1 MIGLAFSHLASAEN
15 IGYIIPCEE
24 IDLFLEDIADGH
36 YDGKPALFD
45 EFQPLENPAL
55 RAFLKVDKAVQGIIV
70 RQPSS
75 ADPGYPLQAWDLI
88 THIGETP
95 IDDEGMVKIEGN
107 LRVLFTYMV
116 QRIAKDGKVPLTLW
130 RAGKELHLQTPVQAK
145 EPQVIPDLTGAYP
158 SYFVYGPLV
167 FSTASVAFVTTG
179 NPASAAS
186 RRWMTALTAV
196 GSPLIRRLGDKPAF
210 DGEGLVVVSSPFF
223 PHKLSKGYGSPMGEV
238 VKSVNGIAIKN
249 LDHLVAV
256 LRDSRDE
263 FIRLEFSEHHSEALV
278 FPRAQMVAATDDIL
292 ADNGLRSQGS
302 PDTLAVW
309 NAGKS
314 AK

>member
-1 MIGLAFSHLASAEN
+1 
-15 IGYIIPCEE
+15 
-24 IDLFLEDIADGH
+24 
-36 YDGKPALFD
+36 
-45 EFQPLENPAL
+45 
-55 RAFLKVDKAVQGIIV
+55 
-70 RQPSS
+70 
-75 ADPGYPLQAWDLI
+75 
-88 THIGETP
+88 
-95 IDDEGMVKIEGN
+95 
-107 LRVLFTYMV
+107 
-116 QRIAKDGKVPLTLW
+116 
-130 RAGKELHLQTPVQAK
+130 
-145 EPQVIPDLTGAYP
+145 
-158 SYFVYGPLV
+158 
-167 FSTASVAFVTTG
+167 
-179 NPASAAS
+179 
-186 RRWMTALTAV
+186 
-196 GSPLIRRLGDKPAF
+196 
-210 DGEGLVVVSSPFF
+210 
-223 PHKLSKGYGSPMGEV
+223 MGEV